1 MPSVD
6 NYTKG
11 LPQSG
16 AGLSRAASAA
26 STHSRIL
33 VLCVDRDDD
42 IGSKGGMETPV
53 VGRDPCINAGVRLAI
68 EDPEDPDAN
77 AIFGAVKTYEELI
90 AKGYTSQ
97 VAVVAGKYNRGI
109 EADEKICLEV
119 QNILGEYKA
128 DAAVLVSDG
137 EDDETI
143 VPVIQSMVPVISI
156 QRIIIKHSRTVEYSY
171 AVLGRYIKMLA
182 YDPRYSKFFLGVP
195 GALLVATSLASFF
208 GLTKEALALVFSILG
223 AAFIIRA
230 FDIDKALSSLGRPTP
245 TGFIRI
251 FSTFAGI
258 LIIVV
263 SIVNGIST
271 IPNEAI
277 VPNMTALHTITN
289 RVIVGSFVH
298 GTITLLWI
306 GIATI
311 LAGSL
316 LSNWFKG
323 SILTMSDILRLVV
336 LALLYIPILQF
347 TSVLTE
353 RTNPF
358 NLISSLLIGLAIT
371 LIAATFL
378 FQYFRNRK
386 GEKFLSINP
395 LNILSNYFKTVKSSS
410 SQAFVYRW

>member
-1 MPSVD
+1 LEGYIVLRVFRMPSVD
-6 NYTKG
+6 NYAKKN
-11 LPQSG
+11 G
-16 AGLSRAASAA
+16 AGLSRVAAMAT

-42 IGSKGGMETPV
+42 IGSKGGIKTPV
-53 VGRDPCINAGVRLAI
+53 VGRYPCINAGVRLAI

-77 AIFGAVKTYEELI
+77 AIFAAIKTYEELV
-90 AKGYTSQ
+90 AKGYSSQ
-97 VAVVAGKYNRGI
+97 VALVAGKFNRGI
-109 EADEKICLEV
+109 EADEKIGLEI
-119 QNILGEYKA
+119 QNVLGEYRA

-137 EDDETI
+137 EDDETV
-143 VPVIQSMVPVISI
+143 VPVIQTMVPVISI
-156 QRIIIKHSRTVEYSY
+156 QRIIIKHSRSVEYSY
-171 AVLGRYIKMLA
+171 AVLGRYVKMLA

-223 AAFIIRA
+223 IAFIIRA

-251 FSTFAGI
+251 FSAFAGI

-263 SIVNGIST
+263 SIVNGLSS

-277 VPNMTALHTITN
+277 VPNMGALHVISN
-289 RVIVGSFVH
+289 RIIVGSFVH

-358 NLISSLLIGLAIT
+358 SLISSLLIGLAIT
-371 LIAATFL
+371 LVAATFL

-386 GEKFLSINP
+386 GGEDLKH
-395 LNILSNYFKTVKSSS
+395 
-410 SQAFVYRW
+410 

>member
-6 NYTKG
+6 NYTKKN
-11 LPQSG
+11 G
-16 AGLSRAASAA
+16 AGLSRVAATAA

-53 VGRDPCINAGVRLAI
+53 VGRDLCINAGVRLAI

-77 AIFGAVKTYEELI
+77 AIFAAIKTYEELI
-90 AKGYTSQ
+90 SKGYSSQ
-97 VAVVAGKYNRGI
+97 VALVAGKFNRGI
-109 EADEKICLEV
+109 EADEKIGLEI
-119 QNILGEYKA
+119 QNVLGEYRA
-128 DAAVLVSDG
+128 DAAVIVSDG
-137 EDDETI
+137 EDDETV
-143 VPVIQSMVPVISI
+143 VPVIQTMVPVISI
-156 QRIIIKHSRTVEYSY
+156 QRIIIKHSRSVEYSY
-171 AVLGRYIKMLA
+171 AVLGRYVKMLA

-223 AAFIIRA
+223 VAFIIRA

-251 FSTFAGI
+251 FSAFAGI

-263 SIVNGIST
+263 SIVNGLSS

-277 VPNMTALHTITN
+277 VPNMGPLHVISN
-289 RVIVGSFVH
+289 RIIVGSFVH

-358 NLISSLLIGLAIT
+358 SLISSLLIGLAIT
-371 LIAATFL
+371 LVAATFL

-386 GEKFLSINP
+386 GGEDLKH
-395 LNILSNYFKTVKSSS
+395 
-410 SQAFVYRW
+410 